1 VSFHGTRCP
10 LHSRSTSIKNIC
22 VSTYL
27 NIENIHNTKSN
38 TFTFNLMVLS
48 CVIQLTLYFLTAHIV
63 EDRRMK
69 NPLNNSSPIST
80 QCYARVF
87 ISVKGDQRS
96 RFSRSSNNIV
106 TGSGGSVGS
115 ADGVGFADNEG
126 TSPFNSPTTVTCSIP
141 LGDTNRTYSVFI
153 SCLSVRPSVCLTVCL
168 AVFLAC

>member
-1 VSFHGTRCP
+1 MR
-10 LHSRSTSIKNIC
+10 
-22 VSTYL
+22 
-27 NIENIHNTKSN
+27 
-38 TFTFNLMVLS
+38 
-48 CVIQLTLYFLTAHIV
+48 
-63 EDRRMK
+63 

-126 TSPFNSPTTVTCSIP
+126 TKILLLLAFCIGISMHVLNYAAIVFRLGTLLSPLFKLFFPQFLTILYSPF
-141 LGDTNRTYSVFI
+141 
-153 SCLSVRPSVCLTVCL
+153 
-168 AVFLAC
+168 

>member
-1 VSFHGTRCP
+1 MR
-10 LHSRSTSIKNIC
+10 
-22 VSTYL
+22 
-27 NIENIHNTKSN
+27 
-38 TFTFNLMVLS
+38 
-48 CVIQLTLYFLTAHIV
+48 
-63 EDRRMK
+63 

-126 TSPFNSPTTVTCSIP
+126 TKILLLLAFCIGISMHVLIYAAVVFCLGTLRSPSFKPFFPQLFSPF
-141 LGDTNRTYSVFI
+141 
-153 SCLSVRPSVCLTVCL
+153 
-168 AVFLAC
+168 

>member
-1 VSFHGTRCP
+1 MV
-10 LHSRSTSIKNIC
+10 
-22 VSTYL
+22 YL
-27 NIENIHNTKSN
+27 ILIIL
-38 TFTFNLMVLS
+38 F
-48 CVIQLTLYFLTAHIV
+48 TAHIV
-63 EDRRMK
+63 EDRRMR

-126 TSPFNSPTTVTCSIP
+126 TSILLLLAFCIRVSMHVLNYAAVVFCLGTLLSPSFKPFFPHFQLFCFHHLKFSISFHSIY
-141 LGDTNRTYSVFI
+141 LCCFR
-153 SCLSVRPSVCLTVCL
+153 
-168 AVFLAC
+168 